1 MFKNRFVLLGFGC
14 VGQALMPL
22 IFEKFDIKP
31 SQVTIIAAEGA
42 RVEVAQKYGVSFK
55 LQQITPKIILK

>member
-1 MFKNRFVLLGFGC
+1 
-14 VGQALMPL
+14 MPL

-31 SQVTIIAAEGA
+31 SQVTIIAAEGTK
-42 RVEVAQKYGVSFK
+42 VDVAQQYGVSFK